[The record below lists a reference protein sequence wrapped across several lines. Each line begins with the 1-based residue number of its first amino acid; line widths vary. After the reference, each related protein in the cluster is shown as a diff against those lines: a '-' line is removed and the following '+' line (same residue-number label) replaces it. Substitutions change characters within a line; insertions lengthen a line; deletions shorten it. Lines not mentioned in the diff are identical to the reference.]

1 MSDFN
6 KAKLIIEKI
15 NNESSLKGIET
26 IIDELS
32 ESINY
37 FDNTKV
43 SKNPQWN
50 EIKQE
55 LKVEDN

>member
-6 KAKLIIEKI
+6 KAKLIIEKT
-15 NNESSLKGIET
+15 NNESSLKGIEI

-37 FDNTKV
+37 SISLIIF
-43 SKNPQWN
+43 
-50 EIKQE
+50 
-55 LKVEDN
+55 

>member
-26 IIDELS
+26 IIE
-32 ESINY
+32 
-37 FDNTKV
+37 K
-43 SKNPQWN
+43 
-50 EIKQE
+50 
-55 LKVEDN
+55 